1 MAKQGS
7 LSINSE
13 NIFPIIKKWLYS
25 DHDIFIREL
34 VSNGCDAVTKL
45 KKLAVMG
52 EFEEADDEK
61 YKVEVRINPTDKTLT
76 FIDNGIGMTEEE
88 VDEYINQIAF
98 SGAAAFMEQ
107 YKDKASD
114 EQIIGHFGLGFY
126 SAFMVADKVTI
137 DTLSYKEGAAP
148 VHWECD
154 GGTEFDMEEGDKA
167 ERGTVITLYLNDDSY
182 EFCNEFRCREI
193 LDKYC
198 SFMPVE
204 IYFVNEEE
212 EEKKAEEA
220 AKKSAEEKVIDVE
233 AKDADSKE
241 DGTEEDGDS
250 EVTLE
255 EEEEED
261 TPKPINQ
268 IHPLWTK
275 HPNDCTDE
283 EYKEFYRDVFHD
295 YKEPLFWIHLNM
307 DYPFNLKGILYF
319 PKQLNRMEVM
329 PGQVKLYSNQVFVA
343 DNIKEIIPEFLLLL
357 KGVIDCP
364 DMPLNV
370 SRSFLQNDGEVQKIA
385 QHITKKVSDKLHQIF
400 KNDRPSYEKYWNDIS
415 AFIKFG
421 CLKDEKFYDR
431 MKDILLFKTID
442 GEYKTLEEYPKAEG
456 NKIYYVTDENLQ
468 AQYISMFKEN
478 GLTAAVLTH
487 AIDPHF
493 ISLLEYKNPEEMKFL
508 RIDAD
513 LGEALK
519 VSQPEAESEDAKKAQ
534 EEENNKL
541 IECVKACLPDEKL
554 EYKVESLKAT
564 ETPAVILLSEYAR
577 RIQDMNKVLGES
589 FAPEGQVT
597 LVLNSENEIVKKIPS
612 LTEENRKLVCE
623 HIYDLALMAHKPLS
637 AEQMSKFIARNVKL
651 LELLAE

>member
-1 MAKQGS
+1 MKREGQIS
-7 LSINSE
+7 VNSK
-13 NIFPIIKKWLYS
+13 NMFPIIKKWLYS
-25 DHDIFIREL
+25 DKDIFLREI
-34 VSNGCDAVTKL
+34 VSNGCDAI
-45 KKLAVMG
+45 KKLESLQEIG
-52 EFEEADDEK
+52 EAQLEDGYQPKVIVTIDSEK
-61 YKVEVRINPTDKTLT
+61 KQLIVS
-76 FIDNGIGMTEEE
+76 DNGIGMTEDE
-88 VDEYINQIAF
+88 VERYITQIAF
-98 SGAAAFMEQ
+98 SGAEEFLEK
-107 YKDKASD
+107 YKEKSEESAG
-114 EQIIGHFGLGFY
+114 IIGHFGLGFY
-126 SAFMVADKVTI
+126 SAFMVSDTVEI
-137 DTLSYKEGAAP
+137 ETLSYKEGAKP
-148 VHWECD
+148 VHWVSAGE
-154 GGTEFDMEEGDKA
+154 
-167 ERGTVITLYLNDDSY
+167 DSY
-182 EFCNEFRCREI
+182 EIEDGTRTEHGTTIIMNITEEEQEFLQESRIREI
-193 LDKYC
+193 LHKYC
-198 SFMPVE
+198 QFMPYE
-204 IYFVNEEE
+204 IYLNPHDEERPVYDKDGNI
-212 EEKKAEEA
+212 EKN
-220 AKKSAEEKVIDVE
+220 
-233 AKDADSKE
+233 E
-241 DGTEEDGDS
+241 DGTEKKRI
-250 EVTLE
+250 VKPL
-255 EEEEED
+255 
-261 TPKPINQ
+261 PIND
-268 IHPLWTK
+268 IHPLWLK
-275 HPNDCTDE
+275 APKDCTDE
-283 EYKEFYRDVFHD
+283 D
-295 YKEPLFWIHLNM
+295 YKAFYQKVFMDFNEPLFWIHLNV

>member
-1 MAKQGS
+1 MKREGQIS
-7 LSINSE
+7 VNSK
-13 NIFPIIKKWLYS
+13 NMFPIIKKWLYS
-25 DHDIFIREL
+25 DKDIFLREI
-34 VSNGCDAVTKL
+34 VSNGCDAI
-45 KKLAVMG
+45 KKLESLRGIG
-52 EFEEADDEK
+52 EAQLEDGYQPKVIVTIDSEK
-61 YKVEVRINPTDKTLT
+61 KQLIVS
-76 FIDNGIGMTEEE
+76 DNGIGMTEDE
-88 VDEYINQIAF
+88 VERYITQIAF
-98 SGAAAFMEQ
+98 SGAEEFLEK
-107 YKDKASD
+107 YKEKSEESAG
-114 EQIIGHFGLGFY
+114 IIGHFGLGFY
-126 SAFMVADKVTI
+126 SAFMVSDTVEI
-137 DTLSYKEGAAP
+137 ETLSYKEGAKP
-148 VHWECD
+148 VHWVSAGE
-154 GGTEFDMEEGDKA
+154 
-167 ERGTVITLYLNDDSY
+167 DSY
-182 EFCNEFRCREI
+182 EIEDGTRTEHGTTIIMNITEEEQEFLQESRIREI
-193 LDKYC
+193 LHKYC
-198 SFMPVE
+198 QFMPYE
-204 IYFVNEEE
+204 IYLNPHDEERPVYDKDGNI
-212 EEKKAEEA
+212 EKN
-220 AKKSAEEKVIDVE
+220 
-233 AKDADSKE
+233 E
-241 DGTEEDGDS
+241 DGTEKKRI
-250 EVTLE
+250 VKPL
-255 EEEEED
+255 
-261 TPKPINQ
+261 PIND
-268 IHPLWTK
+268 IHPLWLK
-275 HPNDCTDE
+275 APKDGTDE
-283 EYKEFYRDVFHD
+283 D
-295 YKEPLFWIHLNM
+295 YKAFYQKVFMDFNEPLFWIHLNV

>member
-1 MAKQGS
+1 MKREGQIS
-7 LSINSE
+7 VNSK
-13 NIFPIIKKWLYS
+13 NMFPIIKKWLYS
-25 DHDIFIREL
+25 DKDIFLREI
-34 VSNGCDAVTKL
+34 VSNGCDAI
-45 KKLAVMG
+45 KKLESLQGIG
-52 EFEEADDEK
+52 EAQLEDGYQPKVIVTIDSEK
-61 YKVEVRINPTDKTLT
+61 KQLIVS
-76 FIDNGIGMTEEE
+76 DNGIGMTEDE
-88 VDEYINQIAF
+88 VERYITQIAF
-98 SGAAAFMEQ
+98 SGAEEFLEK
-107 YKDKASD
+107 YKEKSEESAG
-114 EQIIGHFGLGFY
+114 IIGHFGLGFY
-126 SAFMVADKVTI
+126 SAFMVSDTVEI
-137 DTLSYKEGAAP
+137 ETLSYKEGAKP
-148 VHWECD
+148 VHWVSAGE
-154 GGTEFDMEEGDKA
+154 
-167 ERGTVITLYLNDDSY
+167 DSY
-182 EFCNEFRCREI
+182 EIEDGTRTEHGTTIIMNITEEEQEFLQESRIREI
-193 LDKYC
+193 LHKYC
-198 SFMPVE
+198 QFMTYE
-204 IYFVNEEE
+204 IYLNPHDEERPVYDKDGNI
-212 EEKKAEEA
+212 EKN
-220 AKKSAEEKVIDVE
+220 
-233 AKDADSKE
+233 E
-241 DGTEEDGDS
+241 DGTEKKRI
-250 EVTLE
+250 VKPL
-255 EEEEED
+255 
-261 TPKPINQ
+261 PIND
-268 IHPLWTK
+268 IHPLWLK
-275 HPNDCTDE
+275 APKDCTDE
-283 EYKEFYRDVFHD
+283 D
-295 YKEPLFWIHLNM
+295 YKAFYQKVFMDFNEPLFWIHLNV

>member
-1 MAKQGS
+1 MKREGQIS
-7 LSINSE
+7 VNSK
-13 NIFPIIKKWLYS
+13 NMFPIIKKWLYS
-25 DHDIFIREL
+25 DKDIFLREI
-34 VSNGCDAVTKL
+34 VSNGCDAI
-45 KKLAVMG
+45 KKLESLQGLG
-52 EFEEADDEK
+52 EAQLEDGYQPKVIVTIDSEK
-61 YKVEVRINPTDKTLT
+61 KQLIVS
-76 FIDNGIGMTEEE
+76 DNGIGMTEDE
-88 VDEYINQIAF
+88 VERYITQIAF
-98 SGAAAFMEQ
+98 SGAEEFLEK
-107 YKDKASD
+107 YKEKSEESAG
-114 EQIIGHFGLGFY
+114 IIGHFGLGFY
-126 SAFMVADKVTI
+126 SAFMVSDTVEI
-137 DTLSYKEGAAP
+137 ETLSYKEGAKP
-148 VHWECD
+148 VHWVSAGE
-154 GGTEFDMEEGDKA
+154 
-167 ERGTVITLYLNDDSY
+167 DSY
-182 EFCNEFRCREI
+182 EIEDGTRTEHGTTIIMNITEEEQEFLQESRIREI
-193 LDKYC
+193 LHKYC
-198 SFMPVE
+198 QFMPYE
-204 IYFVNEEE
+204 IYLNPHDEERPVYDKDGNI
-212 EEKKAEEA
+212 EKN
-220 AKKSAEEKVIDVE
+220 
-233 AKDADSKE
+233 E
-241 DGTEEDGDS
+241 DGTEKKRI
-250 EVTLE
+250 VKPL
-255 EEEEED
+255 
-261 TPKPINQ
+261 PIND
-268 IHPLWTK
+268 IHPLWLK
-275 HPNDCTDE
+275 APKDCTDE
-283 EYKEFYRDVFHD
+283 D
-295 YKEPLFWIHLNM
+295 YKAFYQKVFMDFNEPLFWIHLNV

>member
-1 MAKQGS
+1 MKREGQIS
-7 LSINSE
+7 VNSK
-13 NIFPIIKKWLYS
+13 NMFPIIKKWLYS
-25 DHDIFIREL
+25 DKDIFLREI
-34 VSNGCDAVTKL
+34 VSNGCDAI
-45 KKLAVMG
+45 KKLESLQGIG
-52 EFEEADDEK
+52 EAQLEDGYQPKVIVTIDSEK
-61 YKVEVRINPTDKTLT
+61 KQLIVS
-76 FIDNGIGMTEEE
+76 DNGIGMTEDE
-88 VDEYINQIAF
+88 VERYITQIAF
-98 SGAAAFMEQ
+98 SGAEEFLEK
-107 YKDKASD
+107 YKEKSEESAG
-114 EQIIGHFGLGFY
+114 IIGHFGLGFY
-126 SAFMVADKVTI
+126 SAFMVSDTVEI
-137 DTLSYKEGAAP
+137 ETLSYKEGAKP
-148 VHWECD
+148 VHWVSAGE
-154 GGTEFDMEEGDKA
+154 
-167 ERGTVITLYLNDDSY
+167 DSY
-182 EFCNEFRCREI
+182 EIEDGTRTEHGTTIIMNITEEEQEFLQESRIREI
-193 LDKYC
+193 LHKYC
-198 SFMPVE
+198 QFMPYE
-204 IYFVNEEE
+204 IYLNPHDEERPVYDKDGNI
-212 EEKKAEEA
+212 EKN
-220 AKKSAEEKVIDVE
+220 
-233 AKDADSKE
+233 E
-241 DGTEEDGDS
+241 DGTEKKRI
-250 EVTLE
+250 VKPL
-255 EEEEED
+255 
-261 TPKPINQ
+261 PIND
-268 IHPLWTK
+268 IHPLWLK
-275 HPNDCTDE
+275 APKDCTDE
-283 EYKEFYRDVFHD
+283 D
-295 YKEPLFWIHLNM
+295 YKAFYQKVFMDFNEPLFWIHLNV

-493 ISLLEYKNPEEMKFL
+493 VSLLEYKNPDEMKFL

>member
-1 MAKQGS
+1 MKREGQIS
-7 LSINSE
+7 VNSK
-13 NIFPIIKKWLYS
+13 NMFPIIKKWLYS
-25 DHDIFIREL
+25 DKDIFLREI
-34 VSNGCDAVTKL
+34 VSNGCDAI
-45 KKLAVMG
+45 KKLESLQGIG
-52 EFEEADDEK
+52 EAQLEDRYQPKVIVTIDSEK
-61 YKVEVRINPTDKTLT
+61 KQLIVS
-76 FIDNGIGMTEEE
+76 DNGIGMTEDE
-88 VDEYINQIAF
+88 VERYITQIAF
-98 SGAAAFMEQ
+98 SGAEEFLEK
-107 YKDKASD
+107 YKEKSEESAG
-114 EQIIGHFGLGFY
+114 IIGHFGLGFY
-126 SAFMVADKVTI
+126 SAFMVSDTVEI
-137 DTLSYKEGAAP
+137 ETLSYKEGAKP
-148 VHWECD
+148 VHWVSAGE
-154 GGTEFDMEEGDKA
+154 
-167 ERGTVITLYLNDDSY
+167 DSY
-182 EFCNEFRCREI
+182 EIEDGTRTEHGTTIIMNITEEEQEFLQESRIREI
-193 LDKYC
+193 LHKYC
-198 SFMPVE
+198 QFMPYE
-204 IYFVNEEE
+204 IYLNPHDEERPVYDKDGNI
-212 EEKKAEEA
+212 EKN
-220 AKKSAEEKVIDVE
+220 
-233 AKDADSKE
+233 E
-241 DGTEEDGDS
+241 DGTEKKRI
-250 EVTLE
+250 VKPL
-255 EEEEED
+255 
-261 TPKPINQ
+261 PIND
-268 IHPLWTK
+268 IHPLWLK
-275 HPNDCTDE
+275 APKDCTDE
-283 EYKEFYRDVFHD
+283 D
-295 YKEPLFWIHLNM
+295 YKAFYQKVFMDFNEPLFWIHLNV

>member
-1 MAKQGS
+1 MELILRLLDEFKNTGFCWEVIAMKREGQIS
-7 LSINSE
+7 VNSK
-13 NIFPIIKKWLYS
+13 NMFPIIKKWLYS
-25 DHDIFIREL
+25 DKDIFLREI
-34 VSNGCDAVTKL
+34 VSNGCDAI
-45 KKLAVMG
+45 KKLESLQGIG
-52 EFEEADDEK
+52 EAQLEDGYQPKVIVTIDSEK
-61 YKVEVRINPTDKTLT
+61 KQLIVS
-76 FIDNGIGMTEEE
+76 DNGIGMTEDE
-88 VDEYINQIAF
+88 VERYITQIAF
-98 SGAAAFMEQ
+98 SGAEEFLEK
-107 YKDKASD
+107 YKEKSEESAG
-114 EQIIGHFGLGFY
+114 IIGHFGLGFY
-126 SAFMVADKVTI
+126 SAFMVSDTVEI
-137 DTLSYKEGAAP
+137 ETLSYKEGAKP
-148 VHWECD
+148 VHWVSAGE
-154 GGTEFDMEEGDKA
+154 
-167 ERGTVITLYLNDDSY
+167 DSY
-182 EFCNEFRCREI
+182 EIEDGTRTEHGTTIIMNITEEEQEFLQESRIREI
-193 LDKYC
+193 LHKYC
-198 SFMPVE
+198 QFMPYE
-204 IYFVNEEE
+204 IYLNPHDEERPVYDKDGNI
-212 EEKKAEEA
+212 EKN
-220 AKKSAEEKVIDVE
+220 
-233 AKDADSKE
+233 E
-241 DGTEEDGDS
+241 DGTEKKRI
-250 EVTLE
+250 VKPL
-255 EEEEED
+255 
-261 TPKPINQ
+261 PIND
-268 IHPLWTK
+268 IHPLWLK
-275 HPNDCTDE
+275 APKDCTDE
-283 EYKEFYRDVFHD
+283 D
-295 YKEPLFWIHLNM
+295 YKAFYQKVFMDFNEPLFWIHLNV

>member
-1 MAKQGS
+1 MKREGQIS
-7 LSINSE
+7 VNSK
-13 NIFPIIKKWLYS
+13 NMFPIIKKWLYS
-25 DHDIFIREL
+25 DKDIFLREI
-34 VSNGCDAVTKL
+34 VSNGCDAI
-45 KKLAVMG
+45 KKLESLQGIG
-52 EFEEADDEK
+52 EAQLEDGYQPKVIVTIDSEK
-61 YKVEVRINPTDKTLT
+61 KQLIVS
-76 FIDNGIGMTEEE
+76 DNGIGMTEDE
-88 VDEYINQIAF
+88 VERYITQIAF
-98 SGAAAFMEQ
+98 SGAEEFLEK
-107 YKDKASD
+107 YKEKSEESAG
-114 EQIIGHFGLGFY
+114 IIGHFGLGFY
-126 SAFMVADKVTI
+126 SAFMVSDTVEI
-137 DTLSYKEGAAP
+137 ETLSYKEGAKP
-148 VHWECD
+148 VHWVSAGE
-154 GGTEFDMEEGDKA
+154 
-167 ERGTVITLYLNDDSY
+167 DSY
-182 EFCNEFRCREI
+182 EIEDGTRTEHGTTIIMNITEEEQEFLQESRIREI
-193 LDKYC
+193 LHKYC
-198 SFMPVE
+198 QFMPYE
-204 IYFVNEEE
+204 IYLNPHDEERPVYDKDGNI
-212 EEKKAEEA
+212 EKN
-220 AKKSAEEKVIDVE
+220 
-233 AKDADSKE
+233 E
-241 DGTEEDGDS
+241 DGTEKKRI
-250 EVTLE
+250 VKPL
-255 EEEEED
+255 
-261 TPKPINQ
+261 PIND
-268 IHPLWTK
+268 IHPLWLK
-275 HPNDCTDE
+275 APKDCTDE
-283 EYKEFYRDVFHD
+283 D
-295 YKEPLFWIHLNM
+295 YKAFYQKVFMDFNEPLFWIHLNV

-431 MKDILLFKTID
+431 MKDILLFKTIE

-493 ISLLEYKNPEEMKFL
+493 ISLLEYKNPDEMKFL

>member
-1 MAKQGS
+1 MKREGQIS
-7 LSINSE
+7 VNS
-13 NIFPIIKKWLYS
+13 NNMFPIIKKWLYS
-25 DHDIFIREL
+25 DKDIFLREI
-34 VSNGCDAVTKL
+34 VSNGCDAI
-45 KKLAVMG
+45 KKLESLQGIG
-52 EFEEADDEK
+52 EAQLEDGYQPKVIVTIDSEK
-61 YKVEVRINPTDKTLT
+61 KQLIVS
-76 FIDNGIGMTEEE
+76 DNGIGMTEDE
-88 VDEYINQIAF
+88 VERYITQIAF
-98 SGAAAFMEQ
+98 SGAEEFLEK
-107 YKDKASD
+107 YKEKSEESAG
-114 EQIIGHFGLGFY
+114 IIGHFGLGFY
-126 SAFMVADKVTI
+126 SAFMVSDTVEI
-137 DTLSYKEGAAP
+137 ETLSYKEGAKP
-148 VHWECD
+148 VHWVSAGE
-154 GGTEFDMEEGDKA
+154 
-167 ERGTVITLYLNDDSY
+167 DSY
-182 EFCNEFRCREI
+182 EIEDGTRTEHGTTIIMNITEEEQEFLKESRIREI
-193 LDKYC
+193 LHKYC
-198 SFMPVE
+198 QFMPYE
-204 IYFVNEEE
+204 IYLNPHDEERPVYDKDGNI
-212 EEKKAEEA
+212 EKN
-220 AKKSAEEKVIDVE
+220 
-233 AKDADSKE
+233 E
-241 DGTEEDGDS
+241 DGTEKKRI
-250 EVTLE
+250 VKPL
-255 EEEEED
+255 
-261 TPKPINQ
+261 PIND
-268 IHPLWTK
+268 IHPLWLK
-275 HPNDCTDE
+275 APKDCTDE
-283 EYKEFYRDVFHD
+283 D
-295 YKEPLFWIHLNM
+295 YKAFYQKVFMDFNEPLFWIHLNV

>member
-1 MAKQGS
+1 MKREGQIS
-7 LSINSE
+7 VNSK
-13 NIFPIIKKWLYS
+13 NMFPIIKKWLYS
-25 DHDIFIREL
+25 DKDIFLREI
-34 VSNGCDAVTKL
+34 VSNGCDAI
-45 KKLAVMG
+45 KKLESLQGIG
-52 EFEEADDEK
+52 EAQLEDGYQPKVIVTIDSEK
-61 YKVEVRINPTDKTLT
+61 KQLIVS
-76 FIDNGIGMTEEE
+76 DNGIGMTEDE
-88 VDEYINQIAF
+88 VERYITQIAF
-98 SGAAAFMEQ
+98 SGAEEFLEK
-107 YKDKASD
+107 YKEKSEESAG
-114 EQIIGHFGLGFY
+114 IIGHFGLGFY
-126 SAFMVADKVTI
+126 SAFMVSDTVEI
-137 DTLSYKEGAAP
+137 ETLSYKEGAKP
-148 VHWECD
+148 VHWVSAGE
-154 GGTEFDMEEGDKA
+154 
-167 ERGTVITLYLNDDSY
+167 DSY
-182 EFCNEFRCREI
+182 EIEDGIRTEHGTTIIMNITEEEQEFLQESRIREI
-193 LDKYC
+193 LHKYC
-198 SFMPVE
+198 QFMPYE
-204 IYFVNEEE
+204 IYLNPHDEERPVYDKDGNI
-212 EEKKAEEA
+212 EKN
-220 AKKSAEEKVIDVE
+220 
-233 AKDADSKE
+233 E
-241 DGTEEDGDS
+241 DGTEKKRI
-250 EVTLE
+250 VKPL
-255 EEEEED
+255 
-261 TPKPINQ
+261 PIND
-268 IHPLWTK
+268 IHPLWLK
-275 HPNDCTDE
+275 APKDCTDE
-283 EYKEFYRDVFHD
+283 D
-295 YKEPLFWIHLNM
+295 YKAFYQKVFMDFNEPLFWIHLNV

-493 ISLLEYKNPEEMKFL
+493 ISLLEYKNPDEMKFL

-541 IECVKACLPDEKL
+541 IECVKACLSDEKL

>member
-1 MAKQGS
+1 MKREGQIS
-7 LSINSE
+7 VNSK
-13 NIFPIIKKWLYS
+13 NMFPIIKKWLYS
-25 DHDIFIREL
+25 DKDIFLREI
-34 VSNGCDAVTKL
+34 VSNGCDAI
-45 KKLAVMG
+45 KKLESLQGIG
-52 EFEEADDEK
+52 EAQLEDGYQPKVIVTIDSEK
-61 YKVEVRINPTDKTLT
+61 KQLIVS
-76 FIDNGIGMTEEE
+76 DNGIGMTEDE
-88 VDEYINQIAF
+88 VERYITQIAF
-98 SGAAAFMEQ
+98 SGAEEFLEK
-107 YKDKASD
+107 YKEKSEESAG
-114 EQIIGHFGLGFY
+114 IIGHFGLGFY
-126 SAFMVADKVTI
+126 SAFMVSDTVEI
-137 DTLSYKEGAAP
+137 ETLSYKEGAKP
-148 VHWECD
+148 VHWVSAGE
-154 GGTEFDMEEGDKA
+154 
-167 ERGTVITLYLNDDSY
+167 DSY
-182 EFCNEFRCREI
+182 EIEDGTRTEHGTTIIMNITEEEQEFLQESRIREI
-193 LDKYC
+193 LHKYC
-198 SFMPVE
+198 QFMPYE
-204 IYFVNEEE
+204 IYLNPHDEERPVYDKDGNI
-212 EEKKAEEA
+212 EKN
-220 AKKSAEEKVIDVE
+220 
-233 AKDADSKE
+233 E
-241 DGTEEDGDS
+241 DGTEKKRI
-250 EVTLE
+250 VKPL
-255 EEEEED
+255 
-261 TPKPINQ
+261 PIND
-268 IHPLWTK
+268 IHPLWLK
-275 HPNDCTDE
+275 APKDCTDE
-283 EYKEFYRDVFHD
+283 D
-295 YKEPLFWIHLNM
+295 YKAFYQKVFMDFNEPLFWIHLNV

-623 HIYDLALMAHKPLS
+623 HIYDLALMAPKPLS